1 MEHNTHISLI
11 SFPTNVKT
19 ALEKNNITKT
29 KIMPNPLILLIIQ
42 KQTSQRLQ
50 RLYKENIKNIKKL
63 TK

>member
-29 KIMPNPLILLIIQ
+29 KIMPKPLILLIIQ